1 MAFVKAWIKS
11 KFQNGTTGLKKPRKY
26 CTKIKPVVLTG
37 ILLSS
42 LLQFF
47 PLIYSLVAKIPAG
60 LIDVVSVRFPI
71 VLKRLIKL
79 LGQKVQQSWAKSDAP
94 GGAVGS
100 GMLGGAGAAAA
111 ADGMPG
117 IFSTLLIFTGF

>member
-1 MAFVKAWIKS
+1 M
-11 KFQNGTTGLKKPRKY
+11 
-26 CTKIKPVVLTG
+26 
-37 ILLSS
+37 
-42 LLQFF
+42 
-47 PLIYSLVAKIPAG
+47 
-60 LIDVVSVRFPI
+60 
-71 VLKRLIKL
+71 LKRLIKL

-117 IFSTLLIFTGF
+117 IFSTLLIFQNTTFYSKLKYCDLY